1 MNDKRRK
8 FLTQACPNIVFAL
21 FGLSYLEACSS
32 AKDDDQNMQVN
43 GNNNTSSGESS
54 GITTQGNNVN
64 IDLLNGNFISLES
77 IGGNI
82 NVISVGILLLRTG
95 ENQVLAFDN
104 CCPHQGS
111 RQSWSFSENKWT
123 CSSHGNSYGI
133 DGEDVVS
140 CDSNSRSGGLKS
152 YPTSI
157 NGNVL
162 TINKG

>member
-43 GNNNTSSGESS
+43 GNNNSSSGESS

-140 CDSNSRSGGLKS
+140 CNSNSRSGGLKS

>member
-43 GNNNTSSGESS
+43 GNNNPSSGESS

>member
-1 MNDKRRK
+1 MNDKRWK

-32 AKDDDQNMQVN
+32 AKDDDQNIQVDS
-43 GNNNTSSGESS
+43 NNNNSSGESS

-64 IDLLNGNFISLES
+64 IDLSNGNFTSLES

-82 NVISVGILLLRTG
+82 NVISVGLLLLRTG

-157 NGNVL
+157 DGNLL

>member
-1 MNDKRRK
+1 MKDKRRK

-43 GNNNTSSGESS
+43 GNNNSSSGESS

-152 YPTSI
+152 YPTNI

>member
-43 GNNNTSSGESS
+43 GNNNSSSGESS

-152 YPTSI
+152 YPTNI